1 MRAVIPSAA
10 TIGRTPRLPTAPPRP
25 RLRRTDPPRAR
36 PGSSAARGSSRSRKR
51 WRSEGWTPAQQVN
64 HVVLTYRAMTH
75 DVRDGRRAEFIGT
88 EQQRRRWRL
97 LGLVQIYLRGTLPAG
112 APAPREVRPPDY
124 SPDRATLLGELRL
137 VLDEF
142 ERTMRSA
149 ARDRPAHRVAHPY
162 FGWLSLRQA
171 VRISGVHTR
180 HHAAALERSVSGRAG
195 LEA

>member
-1 MRAVIPSAA
+1 MHSWHPLRPIQTRGMKSELIRNHAAVDAFALAAESIPLDIWGRRA
-10 TIGRTPRLPTAPPRP
+10 
-25 RLRRTDPPRAR
+25 TD
-36 PGSSAARGSSRSRKR
+36 KH
-51 WRSEGWTPAQQVN
+51 WTPAQQVN

-88 EQQRRRWRL
+88 DQQRRRWRL
-97 LGLVQIYLRGTLPAG
+97 LGLAQIYLRGTLPAG